1 MAYLRTFDTV
11 QGASEILLRHARTI
25 LGREREFCDHT
36 LSHVTVSR
44 LHAILLRDEG
54 EFHVIDAASSAG
66 TFVNGERVRKAT
78 LAHGDMIQLGSVILE
93 FRTDDEA
100 CYDTNAENL
109 PDTPEN
115 RLRDNY
121 RLLPACI
128 QLRYRPLQVDP
139 KRVFSTGDTV
149 NLRQGGMMIPRAP
162 GELGNVVLEIEL
174 TWPDGRQKV
183 LLGEIMGSVDYQYQL
198 AYCVKLHDISRER
211 YERMMERIK
220 RGSWIVAS

>member
-1 MAYLRTFDTV
+1 MAYLRTFDTI
-11 QGASEILLRHARTI
+11 QGASEIYLRQPRTI
-25 LGREREFCDHT
+25 LGRDKEFCDHA
-36 LSHVTVSR
+36 LPHATVSR
-44 LHAILLRDEG
+44 LHAILLHDEG
-54 EFHVIDAASSAG
+54 DFCVIDAASSAG
-66 TFVNGERVRKAT
+66 TFVNGERVRKAV

-100 CYDTNAENL
+100 CFDSTAGSL

-128 QLRYRPLQVDP
+128 QLRYRPLQVDSR
-139 KRVFSTGDTV
+139 RVFSTGDTV

-162 GELGNVVLEIEL
+162 ADLGNVVLELEL

-183 LLGEIMGSVDYQYQL
+183 LLGEIMGTVDYQYQL
-198 AYCVKLHDISRER
+198 AYCVKLHEISRER
-211 YERMMERIK
+211 YERMMERVK